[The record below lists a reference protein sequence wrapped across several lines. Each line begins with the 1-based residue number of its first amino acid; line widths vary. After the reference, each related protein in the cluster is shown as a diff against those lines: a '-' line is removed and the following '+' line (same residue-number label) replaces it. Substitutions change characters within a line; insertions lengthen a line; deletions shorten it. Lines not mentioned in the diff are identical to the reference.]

1 MRCGGVAAQS
11 PRCAGR
17 EGHVGLLLGQLAR
30 LDDGARGAALGVL
43 QQLGAHR
50 FTVHDTRS
58 FLAALPALEAAIGR
72 GGPEG
77 EHAAERARELL
88 ELLCS
93 ITRLGSE
100 PTATPTAYWDMGV
113 GVMGATGFDLPA
125 ERVVSLAAKGGFT
138 LCAWV
143 RLEQASQ
150 PAAVFGVSDGA
161 GAGMQLQLHRAGA
174 GHMRAQLLVEA
185 AAAAAAAA
193 ARSRAPSARAP
204 LWAQGVVERRR
215 RRRRDA
221 AGGGRRD
228 ASGV

>member
-1 MRCGGVAAQS
+1 MGGPTTLRPDGTTAVDVRALDDELGVAHGRLLSPEPVKKFAQS
-11 PRCAGR
+11 LHNRGETSQLAALQHLSALLAASPHNRHVCAGP
-17 EGHVGLLLGQLAR
+17 GGLVGLLLGQLAR

-100 PTATPTAYWDMGV
+100 PTG
-113 GVMGATGFDLPA
+113 GDL
-125 ERVVSLAAKGGFT
+125 RKF
-138 LCAWV
+138 
-143 RLEQASQ
+143 
-150 PAAVFGVSDGA
+150 
-161 GAGMQLQLHRAGA
+161 
-174 GHMRAQLLVEA
+174 
-185 AAAAAAAA
+185 
-193 ARSRAPSARAP
+193 
-204 LWAQGVVERRR
+204 
-215 RRRRDA
+215 
-221 AGGGRRD
+221 
-228 ASGV
+228 